1 MRIAGWAA
9 FALVALG
16 TSPAF
21 AFNCAKATTEVEKE
35 ICGNGAT
42 LDANDSMEKAYF
54 ALRETLADAGRKTL
68 LDGQKAWL
76 SWRDQSCGPVAD
88 CLIEQSNAR
97 AEELEKTPPGM
108 APFMLFQKGVP
119 NGYEIGITGYR
130 FVDPANATERAYNA
144 WIDAA
149 VKKTPFGEPPADE
162 ERPLSPWSHE
172 VDFELSWFG
181 ARLISL
187 TAYTYDFSGGAH
199 PNGWS
204 TAINLDRT
212 SGAALNSKA
221 MFGTANLRKLA
232 DDCARQI
239 VEWHSV
245 QYGDLSREEALR
257 QLEESFPGVVAEH
270 VGDMARW
277 HFADEGGVI
286 RFDSYAIAPYAAGPS
301 ECTFSY
307 EQLRGLASDPG
318 LFSGGE

>member
-1 MRIAGWAA
+1 MRAVGWAA
-9 FALVALG
+9 LALAALG
-16 TSPAF
+16 TSPAL
-21 AFNCAKATTEVEKE
+21 AFNCAKASTAVEKE
-35 ICGNGAT
+35 ICGNGAA
-42 LDANDSMEKAYF
+42 LGANDRMEKAYF
-54 ALRETLADAGRKTL
+54 ALRETLGAAGRKTL

-76 SWRDQSCGPVAD
+76 GWRDQSCGPVAD
-88 CLIEQSNAR
+88 CLIEQGNAR

-108 APFMLFQKGVP
+108 APFRFFQKGVA
-119 NGYEIGITGYR
+119 NGYEVGISGYR
-130 FVDPANATERAYNA
+130 FVEPAGKAEKAYNA
-144 WIDAA
+144 WVDAQIA
-149 VKKTPFGEPPADE
+149 ETPHGQPPDPTEGEHAAY
-162 ERPLSPWSHE
+162 SHE
-172 VDFELSWFG
+172 LSFDLR
-181 ARLISL
+181 RLSGRVISAA
-187 TAYTYDFSGGAH
+187 AYSYAYSGGAH

-221 MFGTANLRKLA
+221 VFGAANLRKLA

-239 VEWHSV
+239 VEWHSD
-245 QYGDLSREEALR
+245 QYGDLSQEEALR
-257 QLEESFPGVVAEH
+257 QLEGSFPGVVADH

-307 EQLRGLASDPG
+307 EQLRGLAGDPG